1 MFYYFNHGKNN
12 SAAHLEVENKN
23 GKPRRTTCEPD
34 ANVTPAG
41 REAEEERLDAAAD
54 EDSSEQR
61 VSPEHVARRGA
72 AERVSLR
79 LE

>member
-1 MFYYFNHGKNN
+1 
-12 SAAHLEVENKN
+12 L
-23 GKPRRTTCEPD
+23 TTQPD